1 MVTVFGFIQVIIWHN
16 GLFQIGGKKFLEYLE
31 RDVERNEEI
40 LNRDYLYKI
49 IEYSVNRREFPDSML
64 ITYQPPYKSEKLTKV
79 SEETLQK
86 WKKENGRLYFNC
98 IESDFAI
105 YTIPSEVEDY
115 GFSKKEIGGI
125 IMQNILNSG
134 YDDNLEKYDQMI
146 DYKYGSLRSRDSS
159 VERIGKKYQKI
170 FLYRCMGRLYD
181 NYEYKSRYSY
191 AEGNYTL
198 IGEQGTSFR
207 EIDLTA
213 LPYEAEKDAFRAK
226 QIYYPFSRY
235 RDFSDEKWFHKK
247 DVTQYFESLF
257 LQKYNSDKYMI
268 LQGYFHDREKNSPKY
283 REVWVQIRSYF
294 FGKKYKQNFLDWLKG
309 KDFEGRWM
317 PEGTNHLYEVSIG
330 EYPWSEYIT
339 QYLREMQEEQSFRGN
354 SPAPCHIIPTVNDY
368 NNEKDSE
375 FCPSSIA
382 GKFMF
387 PCKDLFEVLDLKW
400 DGKNGFCAKEKPAGP
415 NGSGKSTFTSLLKP
429 SMDYINADEIK
440 KILKCSDFEAAKLA
454 EKQREEHLKNMED
467 FCFET
472 VLSTDRNLNLLK
484 SAKEKGYFI
493 RCYYIL
499 TADPMINIFRVRA
512 RVEVGGHDVP
522 DDKIISRF
530 DKALALVHEVVGV
543 CDICHIY
550 DNSENLGLLHSFD
563 D

>member
-31 RDVERNEEI
+31 RDEEI

-49 IEYSVNRREFPDSML
+49 IEYSVNRRGFPDSRL

-170 FLYRCMGRLYD
+170 FLYRCMGRLCD

-268 LQGYFHDREKNSPKY
+268 LQGYFHDREKKSPKY

-294 FGKKYKQNFLDWLKG
+294 FGKKYKQNFW
-309 KDFEGRWM
+309 
-317 PEGTNHLYEVSIG
+317 IG
-330 EYPWSEYIT
+330 
-339 QYLREMQEEQSFRGN
+339 
-354 SPAPCHIIPTVNDY
+354 
-368 NNEKDSE
+368 
-375 FCPSSIA
+375 
-382 GKFMF
+382 
-387 PCKDLFEVLDLKW
+387 
-400 DGKNGFCAKEKPAGP
+400 
-415 NGSGKSTFTSLLKP
+415 
-429 SMDYINADEIK
+429 
-440 KILKCSDFEAAKLA
+440 
-454 EKQREEHLKNMED
+454 
-467 FCFET
+467 
-472 VLSTDRNLNLLK
+472 
-484 SAKEKGYFI
+484 
-493 RCYYIL
+493 
-499 TADPMINIFRVRA
+499 
-512 RVEVGGHDVP
+512 
-522 DDKIISRF
+522 
-530 DKALALVHEVVGV
+530 
-543 CDICHIY
+543 
-550 DNSENLGLLHSFD
+550 
-563 D
+563 

>member
-198 IGEQGTSFR
+198 IGEQGTFFR

-283 REVWVQIRSYF
+283 REVWAQIRSYF

-317 PEGTNHLYEVSIG
+317 PEGTNHLYKVSIG

-440 KILKCSDFEAAKLA
+440 KIL
-454 EKQREEHLKNMED
+454 R
-467 FCFET
+467 
-472 VLSTDRNLNLLK
+472 
-484 SAKEKGYFI
+484 AKEKEDFI

-512 RVEVGGHDVP
+512 RVEAGGHDVP

-550 DNSENLGLLHSFD
+550 DNSENLGLLQNVLD
-563 D
+563 KGYNLI

>member
-49 IEYSVNRREFPDSML
+49 IEYSVNRRGFPDSML
-64 ITYQPPYKSEKLTKV
+64 ITYQLPYKSEKLTKV

-283 REVWVQIRSYF
+283 REVWAQKRSYF

-400 DGKNGFCAKEKPAGP
+400 DGKNGFCAKEKPAVYLSEGAD
-415 NGSGKSTFTSLLKP
+415 SALYIDKDLL
-429 SMDYINADEIK
+429 MDYLERSGQEIVWTV
-440 KILKCSDFEAAKLA
+440 LG
-454 EKQREEHLKNMED
+454 EKQKIGGMGFRD
-467 FCFET
+467 FPGRSEF
-472 VLSTDRNLNLLK
+472 SYSYYWDNGQIKRN
-484 SAKEKGYFI
+484 
-493 RCYYIL
+493 
-499 TADPMINIFRVRA
+499 
-512 RVEVGGHDVP
+512 
-522 DDKIISRF
+522 
-530 DKALALVHEVVGV
+530 HEVFHVRKAQ
-543 CDICHIY
+543 Y
-550 DNSENLGLLHSFD
+550 DG
-563 D
+563 